1 MVVLEVRILDKLGA
15 TYGPSFESMRRS
27 GPPNQPPVLASSR
40 KMAPR
45 SWRYSDSRAAA
56 HVPQDRTSGVV
67 RFETRTRGKGR
78 VCSAARQP
86 CHGRAFNDVPRYLVG
101 ARGHL
106 ADRMPRQRREQR
118 TGAASARVGLRVL

>member
-27 GPPNQPPVLASSR
+27 GP
-40 KMAPR
+40 
-45 SWRYSDSRAAA
+45 
-56 HVPQDRTSGVV
+56 V
-67 RFETRTRGKGR
+67 RFETRTGGKGR

-101 ARGHL
+101 ARGHHGRSY
-106 ADRMPRQRREQR
+106 AE
-118 TGAASARVGLRVL
+118 AASRAEDGCRISASRFTRSLSVLWHASGRNRHPDEARGESFF

>member
-86 CHGRAFNDVPRYLVG
+86 CHGRASMMFPDIS
-101 ARGHL
+101 L
-106 ADRMPRQRREQR
+106 APAGTMADLMPRQRREQR
-118 TGAASARVGLRVL
+118 TGAASARVG